1 MVGWD
6 IVNWYFWHILTG
18 NNEHTAAGVHSNI
31 PRTCGWNL
39 LSPWPS
45 HHRTAVFV
53 DGQMKW
59 GVTWECCRDTQLDW
73 SKLRAP
79 KIKDP
84 NQCTCWLQFGISKK
98 TKPDHSS
105 SLAKATH
112 IHSPDSL
119 SVVAVVPECQHDRQ
133 VLPCSTP
140 PKEAFVPRSFFR
152 FVPHCWVGGAR
163 IYLPGLWRGTLHKNR
178 APLVQRNHF

>member
-1 MVGWD
+1 MWVEP
-6 IVNWYFWHILTG
+6 FEPL
-18 NNEHTAAGVHSNI
+18 AKS
-31 PRTCGWNL
+31 
-39 LSPWPS
+39 PS
-45 HHRTAVFV
+45 HGCFCRWPNEVGCHL
-53 DGQMKW
+53 GMLQ
-59 GVTWECCRDTQLDW
+59 GYPTWLVKAACT
-73 SKLRAP
+73 K
-79 KIKDP
+79 
-84 NQCTCWLQFGISKK
+84 NQGPQSVHVLAAIWIFFLKKK
-98 TKPDHSS
+98 TDHSS

-163 IYLPGLWRGTLHKNR
+163 IYLPGLWRGTLHHWIELLWFKETIFR
-178 APLVQRNHF
+178 STFSTIQISICLSFPYFLLKQRFVSK

>member
-1 MVGWD
+1 MNILPLGFIRIYREHVGGT
-6 IVNWYFWHILTG
+6 FWALGQVTIARLFLSMAKWSGVSPG
-18 NNEHTAAGVHSNI
+18 NAAGIPNLIGQSCVHQKS
-31 PRTCGWNL
+31 RTPISARAGCNL
-39 LSPWPS
+39 E
-45 HHRTAVFV
+45 F
-53 DGQMKW
+53 K
-59 GVTWECCRDTQLDW
+59 
-73 SKLRAP
+73 
-79 KIKDP
+79 
-84 NQCTCWLQFGISKK
+84 KK

-133 VLPCSTP
+133 VLPCSTL